1 MKEFFIEYGG
11 TIVSIITMIVMII
24 IVCFLDGFAIRRR
37 GTGMHKKLMKNQK
50 GAACVEI
57 LLIMVIVIAVTLIF
71 KEQLLNLVVHIFELI
86 LGFDLGL

>member
-1 MKEFFIEYGG
+1 
-11 TIVSIITMIVMII
+11 
-24 IVCFLDGFAIRRR
+24 
-37 GTGMHKKLMKNQK
+37 MHKKLMKNQK